1 MSARSHERLEELIA
15 ADALG
20 GLDDAGRR
28 EMVAEMADHGPDCPD
43 CALLVAEYGEVAAL
57 LAVSLDPA
65 AMSAGAEDRL
75 REAARA
81 TEPSAPEQESE
92 VGPARRPRWLALV
105 AAAAVVAVIAGAV
118 GYSLAPRPS
127 SNQEAFATF
136 VADPATRLVPLQGAP
151 GQRLAV
157 AVRPGDAA
165 AWVVGTNL
173 PDPTG
178 DQVYELWFREA
189 GTQQMHP
196 GGTFVPDHGA
206 VLSPATV
213 GQDVDLLAVT
223 VEPAGGSDAPTSDP
237 IFVSST

>member
-1 MSARSHERLEELIA
+1 MAARSHERLEELIA

-20 GLDDAGRR
+20 GLDDADHR
-28 EMVAEMADHGPDCPD
+28 ELVAEMADHGPDCPD
-43 CALLVAEYGEVAAL
+43 CARLVAEYGEVAAL
-57 LAVSLDPA
+57 LAVSLDPVPV
-65 AMSAGAEDRL
+65 SAEAEDRL
-75 REAARA
+75 RDAARA
-81 TEPSAPEQESE
+81 TETPVPEPE
-92 VGPARRPRWLALV
+92 GARRPRWLALV
-105 AAAAVVAVIAGAV
+105 AAAAIVAVVAGAI
-118 GYSLAPRPS
+118 GYVLAPRPN
-127 SNQEAFATF
+127 SNQQAFAEF

-157 AVRPGDAA
+157 AIRPGETA
-165 AWVVGTNL
+165 AWIVGTNL

-178 DQVYELWFREA
+178 NQVYELWFRES
-189 GTQQMHP
+189 GTQQMRP
-196 GGTFVPDHGA
+196 GGTFVPDRGA

>member
-20 GLDDAGRR
+20 GLDDADHR
-28 EMVAEMADHGPDCPD
+28 ELVAEMADHGPDCPD
-43 CALLVAEYGEVAAL
+43 CARLVAEYGEVAAL
-57 LAVSLDPA
+57 LATSLDPVPL
-65 AMSAGAEDRL
+65 STGAEDRL
-75 REAARA
+75 RSAARE
-81 TEPSAPEQESE
+81 TDAPAAELPAEA
-92 VGPARRPRWLALV
+92 GHARRSRWLALV
-105 AAAAVVAVIAGAV
+105 AAAAIVAVVAGAV
-118 GYSLAPRPS
+118 GYVIAPRS
-127 SNQEAFATF
+127 NSNQQAFADF

-157 AVRPGDAA
+157 AVRPGDTA

-178 DQVYELWFREA
+178 DQVYELWFRET
-189 GTQQMHP
+189 GTQQMQP
-196 GGTFVPDHGA
+196 GGTFVPDGGA
-206 VLSPATV
+206 VLAPATV